1 MTGSPSSVLP
11 TATEEPWLPA
21 PALAARWA
29 GPASALDADPGADT
43 SRQQRC
49 GARPRVLPLRPSV
62 NSKHSDVAHFR
73 FCSNV
78 WGDRDSLPGPM
89 KKILSLPEDGGDR
102 RLFNQLAPQMAFSH
116 LGCGDWA
123 CSALSRKPRKVD
135 EGPENTTHVLYP
147 PFLRLYKSR
156 LALPSSRNQSD
167 SLSTPSPPGEDGHV
181 MG

>member
-11 TATEEPWLPA
+11 TAT
-21 PALAARWA
+21 R
-29 GPASALDADPGADT
+29 SPG
-43 SRQQRC
+43 C
-49 GARPRVLPLRPSV
+49 PLRPSLPGGLAPRAPSTQTREQTRHGSRDAEPV
-62 NSKHSDVAHFR
+62 QGFFHYVPQSAVSIQIWLTSAF
-73 FCSNV
+73 V

-135 EGPENTTHVLYP
+135 EGPENTTHVPYP